1 MEYLTALNY
10 KLHVHCLRFC
20 SWANQCQQWF
30 QTPPPPLLKRSSS
43 VNHYLAQSHPY
54 QQKPNHR
61 HRNSSSQ
68 RIQQRLKSYE
78 PLHPL
83 SHTASMINAMYN
95 SDMTKKKRKR
105 ALSPPSQPCHTYLPT
120 PPTKPLLTTP
130 SLSSSLSSMS
140 ISPPII
146 QTSCSTK
153 LQTPMM
159 SWSSSM
165 PTIPYSGATAA
176 ANAAAYVTY
185 HHHHHHHHH
194 HYHPNPGNTSYAIS
208 SNLVSRIRCLEIE

>member
-1 MEYLTALNY
+1 
-10 KLHVHCLRFC
+10 
-20 SWANQCQQWF
+20 
-30 QTPPPPLLKRSSS
+30 
-43 VNHYLAQSHPY
+43 
-54 QQKPNHR
+54 
-61 HRNSSSQ
+61 
-68 RIQQRLKSYE
+68 
-78 PLHPL
+78 
-83 SHTASMINAMYN
+83 
-95 SDMTKKKRKR
+95 
-105 ALSPPSQPCHTYLPT
+105 
-120 PPTKPLLTTP
+120 
-130 SLSSSLSSMS
+130 MS